1 MNTEIAPST
10 QAGGSRT
17 RRSGSRETR
26 RAARLA
32 HGSHGAV
39 HAGQPG
45 GTYKPLSEAAIER
58 IYKTALDVLE
68 NLGMGEPIP
77 EILHYTLPRGCRLG
91 DDGRLR
97 FPRALVEDMI
107 AVSAKEY
114 VLHAPDPGN
123 DHVVRG
129 TEVLFRT
136 SGEAVSVLDYA
147 TQSFRPS
154 RLADIYDAARLADQ
168 LEHIHDYGQPF
179 IATELSGEVLVHDIN
194 TAYATLAGT
203 RKSIGLGV
211 TQVTHIEPLI
221 ALFDAY
227 LGEEGGFMKRPFC
240 ILGGCPVVSPLRFG
254 EDNAKVMVRSAELGL
269 VYDIAVAPQAGATS
283 PAALAGSLVQ
293 CFAESLAC
301 LAVVNMVRPGSPLG
315 FGMWPFISDLRTAA
329 FSGGSGEEALI
340 MAATAQLCNHFGLV
354 TSVAAGMTDA
364 KTMDAQAGYEKALTN
379 LAAAL
384 AGANL
389 IAAYPGMVGSLMGQ
403 SFEGMV
409 IDNDMIG
416 NIQRILRGI
425 EVNDETLSYDVI
437 AETVRGP
444 GHYLGHPQTLKL
456 MESEFLYP
464 TLADR
469 STPGAWEEAGHKN
482 IYEAAHARVHEL
494 LADYFP
500 NYIGT
505 AADSRIRERFPI
517 RLSRE
522 DMQRGN
528 GRW

>member
-1 MNTEIAPST
+1 M
-10 QAGGSRT
+10 T
-17 RRSGSRETR
+17 RARHSGSREMR

-32 HGSHGAV
+32 HGSHGVV
-39 HAGQPG
+39 HPGQPG
-45 GTYKPLSEAAIER
+45 GTYKPLSDAAINR
-58 IYKTALDVLE
+58 IYTTALDVLE
-68 NLGMGEPIP
+68 NIGMGTPIP
-77 EILHYTLPRGCRLG
+77 AILRYTLPKGCKLG

-114 VLHAPDPGN
+114 VLHAPDTSK

-129 TEVLFRT
+129 TEVLFCT

-154 RLADIYDAARLADQ
+154 RLVDLYDAARLADQ
-168 LEHIHDYGQPF
+168 LEHIHNFGQPF
-179 IATELSGEVLVHDIN
+179 IAAELSNEVLVHDIN
-194 TAYATLAGT
+194 TAYAALAGT

-211 TQVTHIEPLI
+211 TEVAHVEPLI
-221 ALFDAY
+221 ALFDTY

-240 ILGGCPVVSPLRFG
+240 TLGGCPVVSPLHFG
-254 EDNAKVMVRSAELGL
+254 EDNAEVMVRMAELGL
-269 VYDIAVAPQAGATS
+269 VYDIAVAPQAGATA
-283 PAALAGSLVQ
+283 PAALAGALVQ
-293 CFAESLAC
+293 CFAETLAC
-301 LAVVNMVRPGSPLG
+301 LAVVNMVRPGSPLS
-315 FGMWPFISDLRTAA
+315 FGMWPFISDLRTGA

-340 MAATAQLCNHFGLV
+340 TAATVQLCNHFGLI
-354 TSVAAGMTDA
+354 TSVGAGMTDA

-379 LAAAL
+379 MAAAL

-425 EVNDETLSYDVI
+425 EVNDETLSYGVI
-437 AETVRGP
+437 EETVHGI
-444 GHYLGHPQTLKL
+444 GHYLGHPQTLAL

-464 TLADR
+464 ELANR
-469 STPGAWEEAGHKN
+469 SSPGAWEEAGHRN

-494 LADYFP
+494 LADYHP
-500 NYIGT
+500 DYID
-505 AADSRIRERFPI
+505 AATDARIRERFPI
-517 RLSRE
+517 RLSRK